1 MNERMPRRWR
11 AGDNFN
17 RETRAAGLRPDRH
30 ALWALLLAVF
40 TLVVAAASAHAA
52 SGGVGTPSGGATGSG
67 DTSPTLTPPASPDA
81 TTTFGSRVLRVGMEG
96 NDVQVLNG
104 IVKSKSY
111 SSGVHLSTVFKS
123 PTKGAVKEFQGE
135 AGLPTT
141 GVVNKS
147 TSSALVHSMDR
158 AGATWYGPGFYG
170 NQTACGT
177 VLRQTTLGVA
187 HKSLPCGTKVTLAYH
202 GHSVVVPVIDRGP
215 YAAGYTFDL
224 TGATAQALGVTTS
237 TTLHY
242 AVAQH
247 GSDQRGL

>member
-1 MNERMPRRWR
+1 MPRRWR

-17 RETRAAGLRPDRH
+17 RESGTRGRRPDRH
-30 ALWALLLAVF
+30 ALWAVLLAVF

-52 SGGVGTPSGGATGSG
+52 SGGVGVGGGTATGSG
-67 DTSPTLTPPASPDA
+67 DTSPTLTPPAPPTA
-81 TTTFGSRVLRVGMEG
+81 TSSFGSRVLHVGMKG
-96 NDVQVLNG
+96 SDVQVLNG

-111 SSGVHLSTVFKS
+111 ASGVHVSTIFKS

-177 VLRQTTLGVA
+177 VLGQTTLGVA

-202 GHSVVVPVIDRGP
+202 GHSIVVPVIDRGP

-224 TGATAQALGVTTS
+224 TSATAQALGVATS
-237 TTLHY
+237 TTVHY
-242 AVAQH
+242 AVAQR